1 MPPTGYSTDGF
12 FGWLGFLVLVGFCYC
27 LVLTAAPGGRRV
39 INTLSTR
46 ESELQLSVSWDSILG
61 GW

>member
-1 MPPTGYSTDGF
+1 MPLMGYSTDGF
-12 FGWLGFLVLVGFCYC
+12 LGWLGFLVLVGFFYC